1 VRRESAAKRFALVAG
16 FGSSRLARNKI
27 QTREEDAKELGLG
40 RATIFRVFDADW
52 SGGYDRH
59 CNGGEHT
66 DCVGMNNFRTRAVIA
81 IGLLRRAFRSFC
93 FETPTNTAIL
103 EQNNMDVVIQKMR
116 EQFDVDIALRRTRH
130 QCGDAVTLCRWN
142 AMAEM
147 IAIAAG
153 TNSTVEYKR
162 AQARYRARPE
172 L

>member
-1 VRRESAAKRFALVAG
+1 MPRS
-16 FGSSRLARNKI
+16 LACF
-27 QTREEDAKELGLG
+27 
-40 RATIFRVFDADW
+40 RATIYRVFDADW

-116 EQFDVDIALRRTRH
+116 EQFDVDIALRHTRH

-162 AQARYRARPE
+162 AHARYRARLE